1 MKFKQC
7 RIVNK
12 IVTREPHITIHYD
25 DLVKL
30 SFILLNTYFDEEKEE
45 WRVRRTDDITG
56 WKYKN
61 ESTQWRHGMA
71 SLKVHSP
78 HFYNKSAIED
88 NVFVVTSIV
97 FIVTWWGGF
106 IDIYLRNSGKVKI
119 ITFENKTI

>member
-1 MKFKQC
+1 LKFKQC

-30 SFILLNTYFDEEKEE
+30 SFIILNTYFDEEKGE

-56 WKYKN
+56 WEYK
-61 ESTQWRHGMA
+61 TQWMKGKQA

-106 IDIYLRNSGKVKI
+106 IDIYLRNTEKVKI